1 MASTMQLEFSQ
12 AMSDFKT
19 MFPDMDR
26 DVIEAVL
33 RANQGAVD
41 ATIDQL
47 LQMSTDNQS
56 LINLSDNNVP
66 DIKAKQQQPA
76 TGQLI
81 DVSDELDGKGV
92 AASGE
97 KSVPMASVLLNLNTS
112 SPNHSTGA
120 SPKVRPPQ
128 LQNKSASQGGSTP
141 KRNSRLHHSANKR
154 WNPPMLLPLPA
165 GFLRLNP
172 INTGSNTIA
181 LPYDP
186 NRDFDLPDEQFAMM
200 LQNEEFMNQL
210 RWNQEFMNALEKE
223 QSGKGKGGEG
233 DADFKE
239 RLKHM
244 GKVSRKK
251 FLQMARVFTWQR
263 NKKTT
268 TAKQIDSLPLKE
280 EPSDDEDHHHHHTRT
295 ANSESQSHTQSQ
307 QRKFGDR
314 TLILAV
320 VLKGTHFGDAKIGK
334 SRHCWIRFSNS
345 AFHVSFSSTTI
356 SSHLLY
362 LSLLILKLWVLMR
375 LH

>member
-19 MFPDMDR
+19 MFPDMDG

-47 LQMSTDNQS
+47 LQMSTDNQ
-56 LINLSDNNVP
+56 
-66 DIKAKQQQPA
+66 
-76 TGQLI
+76 LI
-81 DVSDELDGKGV
+81 DVSDEVDGMSIKGQTT
-92 AASGE
+92 SGE
-97 KSVPMASVLLNLNTS
+97 KSAPMASVLLNLNTS

-128 LQNKSASQGGSTP
+128 TQSKASTQNSNTP
-141 KRNSRLHHSANKR
+141 KRTQRLHHVSNKR
-154 WNPPMLLPLPA
+154 WNPPMLLPLPT

-186 NRDFDLPDEQFAMM
+186 NREFDLPDEQFAMM

-223 QSGKGKGGEG
+223 QSGKGKGGEV

-263 NKKTT
+263 NKNQLQLNKLIV
-268 TAKQIDSLPLKE
+268 AIKR
-280 EPSDDEDHHHHHTRT
+280 RT
-295 ANSESQSHTQSQ
+295 K
-307 QRKFGDR
+307 R
-314 TLILAV
+314 
-320 VLKGTHFGDAKIGK
+320 
-334 SRHCWIRFSNS
+334 
-345 AFHVSFSSTTI
+345 
-356 SSHLLY
+356 
-362 LSLLILKLWVLMR
+362 
-375 LH
+375 

>member
-1 MASTMQLEFSQ
+1 
-12 AMSDFKT
+12 
-19 MFPDMDR
+19 MDGN
-26 DVIEAVL
+26 VSP
-33 RANQGAVD
+33 QK
-41 ATIDQL
+41 
-47 LQMSTDNQS
+47 S
-56 LINLSDNNVP
+56 LINLSDNDPN
-66 DIKAKQQQPA
+66 DLKRKQPA
-76 TGQLI
+76 TAQLI
-81 DVSDELDGKGV
+81 DVSDEVDGGKSSAG
-92 AASGE
+92 SGE

-128 LQNKSASQGGSTP
+128 AQNKSVSQNSSTP
-141 KRNSRLHHSANKR
+141 KRSSRSHHSNNKR
-154 WNPPMLLPLPA
+154 WNPPMLLPLPT

-172 INTGSNTIA
+172 VSAGSNTIA

-186 NRDFDLPDEQFAMM
+186 NRDFDIPDEQFAMM

-280 EPSDDEDHHHHHTRT
+280 EPSDDEEHHHHHHHHQTLRT
-295 ANSESQSHTQSQ
+295 SNTDQSHIQNSQSQ
-307 QRKFGDR
+307 QRK
-314 TLILAV
+314 
-320 VLKGTHFGDAKIGK
+320 
-334 SRHCWIRFSNS
+334 
-345 AFHVSFSSTTI
+345 
-356 SSHLLY
+356 
-362 LSLLILKLWVLMR
+362 
-375 LH
+375 

>member
-1 MASTMQLEFSQ
+1 MNKNE
-12 AMSDFKT
+12 K
-19 MFPDMDR
+19 
-26 DVIEAVL
+26 L
-33 RANQGAVD
+33 RNELDGNVSPQK
-41 ATIDQL
+41 
-47 LQMSTDNQS
+47 S
-56 LINLSDNNVP
+56 LINLTDG
-66 DIKAKQQQPA
+66 DIADSKVKPQPA
-76 TGQLI
+76 TAQLI
-81 DVSDELDGKGV
+81 DVSDEVDGLTGKTTATAG
-92 AASGE
+92 STE
-97 KSVPMASVLLNLNTS
+97 KSVPMASVLLNLNTN

-128 LQNKSASQGGSTP
+128 MQNKTSSSSSSNTP
-141 KRNSRLHHSANKR
+141 KRSATRLHHVSNKR
-154 WNPPMLLPLPA
+154 WNPPMLLPLPP

-172 INTGSNTIA
+172 VTAGSNTIA

-280 EPSDDEDHHHHHTRT
+280 EPSDDEEHHHHQQSRIMNIEQTHSQHHTP
-295 ANSESQSHTQSQ
+295 SQ
-307 QRKFGDR
+307 QRK
-314 TLILAV
+314 
-320 VLKGTHFGDAKIGK
+320 
-334 SRHCWIRFSNS
+334 
-345 AFHVSFSSTTI
+345 
-356 SSHLLY
+356 
-362 LSLLILKLWVLMR
+362 
-375 LH
+375 

>member
-47 LQMSTDNQS
+47 LQMSTDNQNEKLRNELDGNVSPQKS
-56 LINLSDNNVP
+56 LINLSDNLVTE
-66 DIKAKQQQPA
+66 IKAKQQPA
-76 TGQLI
+76 TAQLI
-81 DVSDELDGKGV
+81 DVSDELDGVK
-92 AASGE
+92 AAAKSGE

-128 LQNKSASQGGSTP
+128 LQNKTATPSSSTP
-141 KRNSRLHHSANKR
+141 KRNARLHHNTNKR

-172 INTGSNTIA
+172 VNTGSNTIA

-223 QSGKGKGGEG
+223 QTGKGKSGEG

-280 EPSDDEDHHHHHTRT
+280 EPSDDEDHHHPHTKS
-295 ANSESQSHTQSQ
+295 ANTEQSHTQSQ
-307 QRKFGDR
+307 QRK
-314 TLILAV
+314 
-320 VLKGTHFGDAKIGK
+320 
-334 SRHCWIRFSNS
+334 
-345 AFHVSFSSTTI
+345 
-356 SSHLLY
+356 
-362 LSLLILKLWVLMR
+362 
-375 LH
+375 